1 MLAFGV
7 QLTKR
12 LSLIPGWAGFAAPK
26 PELGVEHIEG
36 PDGAPLFLRVRDPVQ
51 RLVDRLAERPGQ

>member
-7 QLTKR
+7 QLHNR

-36 PDGAPLFLRVRDPVQ
+36 PDGAPLFLHARRFIDG
-51 RLVDRLAERPGQ
+51 LAERPGQ